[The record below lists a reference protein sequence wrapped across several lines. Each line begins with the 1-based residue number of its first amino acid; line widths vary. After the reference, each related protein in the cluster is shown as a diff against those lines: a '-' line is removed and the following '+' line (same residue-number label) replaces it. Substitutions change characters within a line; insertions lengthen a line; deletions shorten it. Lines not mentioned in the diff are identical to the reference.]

1 VNLSSLLKTADLLRN
16 EKFLAWK
23 VDRKTKKYTTVITSA
38 QQHYS
43 VADIAKQWGVSTD
56 LVRSVFAEEPGV
68 LRFTRPRTKN
78 KRQYET
84 LRIPESV
91 LVRVHTRLSAAA

>member
-1 VNLSSLLKTADLLRN
+1 MNLSSLLKTADLLRN

-23 VDRKTKKYTTVITSA
+23 IDRKTKKVSAVVTSA
-38 QQHYS
+38 QRHYS
-43 VADIAKQWGVSTD
+43 VADIARQWGVSTD
-56 LVRSVFAEEPGV
+56 LVRSVFADEPGV

-84 LRIPESV
+84 LRITASV